1 LKTTLQSTATPNK
14 SLVVLSAVLVLIR
27 PLIRLMTRNGI
38 TYPVFIAELKNVF
51 LDAAYDELNHAGKP
65 STDSAVSLLSGVH
78 RRDVRNLTRLADT
91 APPPL
96 RQPISAASQMIARWM
111 SDPVYCDKEDQPL
124 VLPHH
129 GAAPSFDSLASAVN
143 SDVRS
148 KAILDEMLRLGVVEQ
163 LEDSVQLLAHGFA
176 PSKGFTE
183 LSEQF
188 QNNLHDHAAAASANL
203 HANAGFLEQ
212 AVFVDQLSKASAHSL
227 HKTAA
232 IAWKQTFKTVMR
244 EAQKR
249 YDFDQLNTEPSKRNF
264 RVRLGVYYYSSD
276 ED

>member
-1 LKTTLQSTATPNK
+1 M
-14 SLVVLSAVLVLIR
+14 LVLIR
-27 PLIRLMTRNGI
+27 PLIRLMIRNGI

-78 RRDVRNLTRLADT
+78 RRDVRNLTRLVDT

-96 RQPISAASQMIARWM
+96 RQPISVAAQVIARWM
-111 SDPVYCDKEDQPL
+111 SDPAYCDREDQPA
-124 VLPHH
+124 VLPHY
-129 GAAPSFDSLASAVN
+129 GPAPSFDSLASVVS

-148 KAILDEMLRLGVVEQ
+148 KAILDEMLRLGVVEYTG
-163 LEDSVQLLAHGFA
+163 DSVQLLAQGFA
-176 PSKGFTE
+176 PSKGFSE
-183 LSEQF
+183 LCEQF

-212 AVFVDQLSKASAHSL
+212 AVFVDQLSKESAYSL

-232 IAWKQTFKTVMR
+232 SAWKQAFKTVMR
-244 EAQKR
+244 EAQTR
-249 YDFDQLNTEPSKRNF
+249 YDFDQLNTEKSERNF
-264 RVRLGVYYYSSD
+264 RARLGVYFYSSD

>member
-1 LKTTLQSTATPNK
+1 M
-14 SLVVLSAVLVLIR
+14 R
-27 PLIRLMTRNGI
+27 PLIRLMIRNGI
-38 TYPVFIAELKNVF
+38 TYTVFVAELKNAF

-78 RRDVRNLTRLADT
+78 RRDVRNLTRLAAT

-96 RQPISAASQMIARWM
+96 RQPISAAAQMIARWM
-111 SDPVYCDKEDQPL
+111 SDPLYCDKEDRPA
-124 VLPHH
+124 VLPRY
-129 GAAPSFDSLASAVN
+129 GSAPSFDSLAITVN

-148 KAILDEMLRLGVVEQ
+148 KALLDEMVRLGVVEY
-163 LEDSVQLLAHGFA
+163 LNESEDSVRLFANGFA
-176 PSKGFTE
+176 PTKGFSE

-212 AVFVDQLSKASAHSL
+212 AIFVDQLSKESAHSL

-232 IAWKQTFKTVMR
+232 IAWRQAFKTVMR
-244 EAQKR
+244 EAQMR
-249 YDFDQLNTEPSKRNF
+249 YDSDQQNTEPSERNF
-264 RVRLGVYYYSSD
+264 RARLGVYFYSSD

>member
-1 LKTTLQSTATPNK
+1 M
-14 SLVVLSAVLVLIR
+14 I
-27 PLIRLMTRNGI
+27 RNGI
-38 TYPVFIAELKNVF
+38 TYPAFIAALKNAF
-51 LDAAYDELNHAGKP
+51 LDVAYDELNHAGKP

-96 RQPISAASQMIARWM
+96 RQPISAAAQVVARWM
-111 SDPVYCDKEDQPL
+111 SDPLYSDEADQPA
-124 VLPHH
+124 VLPLY
-129 GAAPSFDSLASAVN
+129 GSAPSFDALASAVN

-148 KAILDEMLRLGVVEQ
+148 KAILDEMLRLGVVEC
-163 LEDSVQLLAHGFA
+163 LEDSVQLMAQGFA
-176 PSKGFTE
+176 PNQGFSE

-212 AVFVDQLSKASAHSL
+212 AVFVDQLSKESAHSL
-227 HKTAA
+227 HKTATS
-232 IAWKQTFKTVMR
+232 AWKQAFKIVMR
-244 EAQKR
+244 EAQTR

-264 RVRLGVYYYSSD
+264 RARLGVYFYSSD